1 MPKKIIAVIIV
12 SAIGFSM
19 AVIFFMKESAE
30 KAQKESG
37 RIVEGF
43 KTIDKNLQQ
52 SAIAIDSANGIL
64 TDSLAGKLNSK

>member
-1 MPKKIIAVIIV
+1 
-12 SAIGFSM
+12 
-19 AVIFFMKESAE
+19 MKESAE
-30 KAQKESG
+30 KTQKESG
-37 RIVEGF
+37 RIVEEF